1 MKKPYWKKYK
11 EPIKTTLLISLVF
24 LSIWQTAF
32 YWLSSAFSNA
42 TTENNY
48 QMIPK
53 FGEKEFN
60 EKETYQLSAPPITY
74 IHDQSVI
81 RFLPATLSTS
91 ETEQDSYQKLIKQ
104 ISQTTLGAARS
115 VDLNTED
122 WKKILLQPG
131 VEFQYHSAV
140 PLEQVSSF
148 FNWKSPPPSLSVR
161 EVDRVWITA
170 PAEQET
176 AVLYLISARSQDPQ
190 VYLVDTT
197 LSKNEFSK
205 LIQGAKPQ
213 TLYQATSN
221 FDPSSSGPVLPKGN
235 LFYLPEQPVKADK
248 VTYPIS
254 SIEIGDVKK
263 VLFEDPNLQPLKP
276 REDWEIYAHGTRQT
290 LVYDKLKNEIQYN
303 KQLTESED
311 IPPKTES
318 KILVGKMNDFLK
330 KHFGWTGDFHLEH
343 LSSENNEMKFR
354 QFDSGIPIY
363 WRGQPDPFQPDVSP
377 VFIRTEPYISN
388 SNMEDARLYQRSL
401 DFWKP
406 TDRKAQTVT
415 LPDKDKLKNIFQKYK
430 VDLGSIKQIQLVY
443 LADRASASNKNTVT
457 LTPYWKVVVM
467 DSPSFSMKEKTFYV
481 GEDGQW
487 IGEKQ
492 KPF

>member
-11 EPIKTTLLISLVF
+11 EPIKTTLLISLVM

-32 YWLSSAFSNA
+32 FWLSSAFSTE

-53 FGEKEFN
+53 FVGEKEFN

-74 IHDQSVI
+74 LHDQSVI
-81 RFLPATLSTS
+81 RFLPAMLSTS
-91 ETEQDSYQKLIKQ
+91 ETGPNSYQKLIKQ
-104 ISQTTLGAARS
+104 ISQTTLGTARS

-122 WKKILLQPG
+122 WKKILMQPG
-131 VEFQYHSAV
+131 VEFQYHNAV

-170 PAEQET
+170 PNEQET
-176 AVLYLISARSQDPQ
+176 AVLYLISSRSQDPQ

-197 LSKNEFSK
+197 LSKSEFSK

-221 FDPSSSGPVLPKGN
+221 FDPSASGPILPKGS
-235 LFYLPEQPVKADK
+235 LYYLPDQPVKADK
-248 VTYPIS
+248 ITYTIS
-254 SIEIGDVKK
+254 SIKIEDVKK
-263 VLFEDPNLQPLKP
+263 VLFEDPRLQPLKP
-276 REDWEIYAHGTRQT
+276 REGWEIYAHGTRQT
-290 LVYDKLKNEIQYN
+290 LFYDKIKNEIQYN
-303 KQLTESED
+303 KQLIESED
-311 IPPKTES
+311 NLLKAEPKV
-318 KILVGKMNDFLK
+318 LVGKMNDFLK

-343 LSSENNEMKFR
+343 LSSENSEMKFR

-363 WRGQPDPFQPDVSP
+363 WKGQSDPFQPDVSP

-388 SNMEDARLYQRSL
+388 SNMEDAKLYHRSL

-406 TDRKAQTVT
+406 ADRKTQSVT
-415 LPDKDKLKNIFQKYK
+415 LPDKELLKNTFRKIKI
-430 VDLGSIKQIQLVY
+430 DLGSIKQIQLVY
-443 LADRASASNKNTVT
+443 LADQGNASNKNTVT
-457 LTPYWKVVVM
+457 LIPYWKVVVM
-467 DSPSFSMKEKTFYV
+467 DSSPGFSEHTFYV

-487 IGEKQ
+487 IGGKQ
-492 KPF
+492 KPY